1 MAGERRPPRLVAAA
15 CCRRRHSCRGRRNW
29 HRCRLHRPRSLPSR
43 ALAAMAE
50 PTLNA
55 ATAAAHPSA
64 TAACCLRC
72 RHRPVRISDL
82 PLAATQGPR
91 WALFTSRH
99 RVCSDNQSVL
109 RHASHCPPC
118 HCGRP
123 CDGPWSCRLAFAG
136 RRSRRVNV
144 TELVALG
151 VKRRRQKVCVASN
164 PYNTYAKYHE
174 CACHLTP

>member
-1 MAGERRPPRLVAAA
+1 MQWSRLEWLYCFLCAGAAAWQERLGRRHAGNQRRVAESQTVANLRQSRAFAMAGERRPPRLVAAA

-109 RHASHCPPC
+109 RHASHCPPR
-118 HCGRP
+118 HGGP
-123 CDGPWSCRLAFAG
+123 CDGP
-136 RRSRRVNV
+136 
-144 TELVALG
+144 
-151 VKRRRQKVCVASN
+151 
-164 PYNTYAKYHE
+164 
-174 CACHLTP
+174 